1 MARRRNGISADL
13 AQAAARF
20 DQWRRSASSK
30 GRIPDSLWNLA
41 VDLAREYGL
50 SRTATTLKLGYYDL
64 KQQVAERA
72 ALARTGPRG
81 TVADCFVEVN
91 PAALAMPCQCTIEFE
106 KPCGSRLRIELQG
119 SMPDLEALGRGFWES
134 R

>member
-1 MARRRNGISADL
+1 MTRRRKRISADL
-13 AQAAARF
+13 AHAAAQF
-20 DQWRRSASSK
+20 DQWRRSASST

-41 VDLAREYGL
+41 VDLAPEHGL

-64 KQQVAERA
+64 KKRVAERA
-72 ALARTGPRG
+72 ALAEPVSRG
-81 TVADCFVEVN
+81 MAADAFVELN
-91 PAALAMPCQCTIEFE
+91 PAALDMPCQCTIEFE

-119 SMPDLEALGRGFWES
+119 SIPDVEALGRSFWES